1 MSSNHSN
8 APSPRPV
15 RILLTGFGP
24 FPTVANNA
32 SAGLVA
38 ALAKRARDEFPD
50 CKIMFAVL
58 PTEWEKA
65 PAQLGGLLA
74 GFEPDIVLSF
84 GVARDATGFR
94 IETQG
99 LNACRLA
106 PDAAGQPPFGSV
118 LRANGPISHAC
129 TAPLM
134 AIIDRLGACG
144 LPVSLSDDAGG
155 YLCNAVFYHTLEAA
169 AARGGGMSVAFIHI
183 PADLSTGPLTFEMAL
198 SGAIEIIRASLQS
211 VPVND

>member
-1 MSSNHSN
+1 MSSYNSN

-24 FPTVANNA
+24 FPTVADNA
-32 SAGLVA
+32 SARLVP
-38 ALAKRARDEFPD
+38 ALAERARDEFPD
-50 CKIMFAVL
+50 CKITFAVL

-65 PAQLGGLLA
+65 PAQLGDLLA
-74 GFEPDIVLSF
+74 GFDPDVVLSF

-106 PDAAGQPPFGSV
+106 PDAAGRPPFGSV
-118 LRANGPISHAC
+118 LRANGPVSRAC
-129 TAPLM
+129 TAPLT
-134 AIIDRLGACG
+134 AIVDRLGACG

-155 YLCNAVFYHTLEAA
+155 YLCNAIFYHALEAA
-169 AARGGGMSVAFIHI
+169 AARGGAMSVAFIHI
-183 PADLSTGPLTFEMAL
+183 PADLSTGPLTFDCAVGGSL
-198 SGAIEIIRASLQS
+198 AILQTLVEVRA
-211 VPVND
+211 VND